1 VVSDIRACNDRT
13 AQDRRQDETATPPM
27 MIDMRL
33 RVEVVDENQ
42 STLYDHIAIVKH
54 GYDLVVTQVNM
65 E

>member
-1 VVSDIRACNDRT
+1 
-13 AQDRRQDETATPPM
+13 M